1 MSTISEKSVADAL
14 TGIIDSVSG
23 KNVLEAGFV
32 KKIHVNDSTVSCI
45 LDVGTAN
52 AQDYEPMR
60 VECETILKALNGV
73 DTVHVMLTAERR
85 SSAESDAPA
94 TPQAPPAPTP
104 NALPGVKTIIAV
116 ASGKGGVGKSTTSVN
131 LALALKN
138 TGLRVGLLD
147 LDIFGPSLPKLFG
160 IEGQRLHL
168 NDDDKIIPAD
178 VLGIKAMSIGLLTK
192 KDEAIVWRG
201 PRVMSA
207 TNQLLKDVAWGELD
221 VLVLDL
227 PPGTGDVQLSLIQ
240 TVPVD
245 GAVIV
250 STPQDLA
257 LIDARKGMQ
266 MFEKTNV
273 AVLGI
278 VENMSSFACPK
289 CGEESHIFGHGG
301 AAETAKELGV
311 DFLGEVP
318 LHMDIRALSDA
329 GTPITDIK
337 PDSPQAAAY
346 MAIAAKV
353 KQKIS

>member
-1 MSTISEKSVADAL
+1 MSKISKDSVADAL
-14 TGIIDSVSG
+14 TGIIDSASG
-23 KNVLEAGFV
+23 KNILEAGFV
-32 KKIHVNDSTVSCI
+32 KKIHVDGSTISCI

-52 AQDYEPMR
+52 AHDYEPMR
-60 VECETILKALNGV
+60 VECEGALKAIKGV
-73 DTVHVMLTAERR
+73 KTAQVMLTAEKQP
-85 SSAESDAPA
+85 SNETGAPTA
-94 TPQAPPAPTP
+94 PQAPPAPTP
-104 NALPGVKTIIAV
+104 NALPGVKTILAV

-138 TGLRVGLLD
+138 MGLRVGLLD
-147 LDIFGPSLPKLFG
+147 LDIFGPSLPKLVG
-160 IEGQRLHL
+160 IEDQRPSL
-168 NDDDKIIPAD
+168 NDGGKIIPIET
-178 VLGIKAMSIGLLTK
+178 LGLKVMSIGLLTK

-201 PRVMSA
+201 PRVMGA
-207 TNQLLKDVAWGELD
+207 TSQLLKDVVWGELD

-273 AVLGI
+273 AVLGL
-278 VENMSSFACPK
+278 VENMSSFSCPK

-301 AAETAKELGV
+301 AAETAKEFGV

-329 GTPITDIK
+329 GTPIIEIK

-353 KQKIS
+353 KEKIS

>member
-1 MSTISEKSVADAL
+1 MSEISENSIADAL
-14 TGIIDSVSG
+14 AAIIDGVSG
-23 KNVLEAGFV
+23 KNILEAGFV
-32 KKIHVNDSTVSCI
+32 KKIHVDGSTVSCI

-52 AQDYEPMR
+52 ASDYEPMR
-60 VECETILKALNGV
+60 VDCENALKALKGIE
-73 DTVHVMLTAERR
+73 TVQVMLTAERPP
-85 SSAESDAPA
+85 SSETSAPA
-94 TPQAPPAPTP
+94 ASQAPAAPTP
-104 NALPGVKTIIAV
+104 NAIPGVKTIIAV

-138 TGLRVGLLD
+138 MGLSVGLLD
-147 LDIFGPSLPKLFG
+147 LDIFGPSLPKLIG
-160 IEGQRLHL
+160 LEGQRLHL
-168 NDDDKIIPAD
+168 NDDDKIIPAET
-178 VLGIKAMSIGLLTK
+178 LGIKAMSIGLLTK
-192 KDEAIVWRG
+192 NDEAIVWRG

-221 VLVLDL
+221 ILVLDL

-273 AVLGI
+273 DVLGL
-278 VENMSSFACPK
+278 VENMSSFTCPK

-311 DFLGEVP
+311 DFLGEIP
-318 LHMDIRALSDA
+318 LHIDIRALSDA

-353 KQKIS
+353 KEKIS